1 MNDKMSGMAGR
12 ERELLTYLGGV
23 GSAAV
28 AFSGGVDSTYLLAA
42 AAGALGADHVTALTA
57 VSPVFPVREKA
68 EAGDF
73 CKEHGIRQIFVMFDP
88 FTLPEFADNPP
99 DRCYL
104 CKKALFTKL
113 AAEAERLGAKVL
125 MEGTNKDDEGDYR
138 PGLRAI
144 AELGVAS
151 PLRKAGLTKAEIY
164 ALSKERGLPTAKK
177 PSFACLATRIPYGE
191 KITAK
196 KLRSIEGAERI
207 LAEKGFY
214 QFRVRTRGTSAG
226 APNAAAC
233 GGAEP
238 AEDAA
243 AGGILTARIEVRTE
257 EIGRFADAALREEIV
272 RAFRSLGYTYVSLDL
287 AGYRTGSMNEMLPE
301 AAAAAALYGKG

>member
-12 ERELLTYLGGV
+12 ERELLAYLGGV

-73 CKEHGIRQIFVMFDP
+73 CKEHGIRQIFVTFDP

-164 ALSKERGLPTAKK
+164 ALSMERGLPTAKK

-191 KITAK
+191 KITAE
-196 KLRSIEGAERI
+196 KLRSIEGAEKL
-207 LAEKGFY
+207 LAEKGFT
-214 QFRVRTRGTSAG
+214 QFRVRTSGTDTA
-226 APNAAAC
+226 APNAADR
-233 GGAEP
+233 GAEP

-243 AGGILTARIEVRTE
+243 AGGILTARIEVRAE

-287 AGYRTGSMNEMLPE
+287 AGYRTGSMNEMLSE
-301 AAAAAALYGKG
+301 KAAAAALYGKG